1 MSHKPE
7 KTLQQ
12 LFAHPI
18 AMNVKWK
25 DVVHLFESLGAEVE
39 ATHAGREKVKL
50 NGHEHTF
57 HVPHTK
63 TLDSKDEVMQ
73 IRHFL
78 EACGVSPKSHGDD

>member
-7 KTLQQ
+7 KTLKQ

-18 AMNVKWK
+18 AMNLKWK
-25 DVVHLFESLGAEVE
+25 DVIHLFESLGAELE
-39 ATHAGREKVKL
+39 QTHGGREKIKL

-57 HVPHTK
+57 SVPHTK
-63 TLDSKDEVMQ
+63 TLDSKDQLMQ

-78 EACGVSPKSHGDD
+78 EECGVTPEDGDA